1 MPHNLPLQPEA
12 PGPFATQPSPH
23 RPAVYLALLAFAA
36 IVIFAGMHAL
46 PLTDPD
52 EVFYAGT
59 AKEMLEH
66 GRVLTPILFG
76 EPNFEKPP
84 LTYWLLMASFKV
96 FGVHA
101 AAARLVPAVFGLLG
115 ALATFFFIERIVS
128 KGTAALAALILATA
142 MLYLGQ
148 SIALLTDMVF
158 SVLVA
163 GGLYS
168 FYAWFSEKR
177 EVFLYLFAALLGLAV
192 MTKGPVGFVI
202 ALLTIVL
209 FLRVTGENDVLR
221 TFLFHPWWLVFAVIA
236 VPWYAYATLIYGH
249 AFTWEFFIHDN
260 WHRILRAEHKNLD
273 SFWFYPALMVVGI
286 FPWTAFLAYLGAS
299 FRKYSTYVLFLGSWF
314 LATWGIFTIAHS
326 KLPSYILPLFPA
338 LAIALAI
345 SLESPV
351 AMRTRT
357 TVAAAISFLCG
368 VSLLASPFLVKAQL
382 ALQLRP
388 ILIAL
393 AGLGAAQLAVG
404 ALLLCRRLASA
415 VALNAGAFLAAVLV
429 GCLTVPASATTG
441 FTDAGVAKVVAEQ
454 GLAGQPILTSKF
466 YVRGASFY
474 TGSPVVVMDPHA
486 NPFWSPHP
494 VPLLQRDDQVRAFFD
509 AKEKVLCVIRPRDLE
524 RLDRLFAGARTN
536 DVLSRAFDRLV
547 VLSVKE
553 TR

>member
-1 MPHNLPLQPEA
+1 MPPDLPLQPET
-12 PGPFATQPSPH
+12 PGPFATQTSPH
-23 RPAVYLALLAFAA
+23 RPNLYLVLLAFAA
-36 IVIFAGMHAL
+36 VVIFAGMHAL

-59 AKEMLEH
+59 AKEMLGH
-66 GRVLTPILFG
+66 DSVLTPILFG

-101 AAARLVPAVFGLLG
+101 AAARLLPAVFGLVG
-115 ALATFFFIERIVS
+115 ALATFLFIKRILS

-163 GGLYS
+163 GTLYC

-177 EVFLYLFAALLGLAV
+177 EVLLYLFAALLGLAV

-202 ALLTIVL
+202 VLLTIVL
-209 FLRVTGENDVLR
+209 FLRVTGENAVLKR
-221 TFLFHPWWLVFAVIA
+221 FLLHPWWLVFAAIA

-249 AFTWEFFIHDN
+249 AFTWEFFVHDN

-273 SFWFYPALMVVGI
+273 SFWFYPALTVVGI
-286 FPWTAFLAYLGAS
+286 FPWTAFLAYIGAS
-299 FRKYSTYVLFLGSWF
+299 FRKYRTYVLFLGSWF

-326 KLPSYILPLFPA
+326 KLPSYILPLLPA

-345 SLESPV
+345 SLESPM

-357 TVAAAISFLCG
+357 TVAATISFLCG
-368 VSLLASPFLVKAQL
+368 VGLLVSPFLVKGQL
-382 ALQLRP
+382 ALELRP

-429 GCLTVPASATTG
+429 GCLTVPASATAG

-466 YVRGASFY
+466 YVRGVWFY
-474 TGSPVVVMDPHA
+474 TGSPVVVMDRHV

-494 VPLLQRDDQVRAFFD
+494 VPLLRTDEEVRAFFN
-509 AKEKVLCVIRPRDLE
+509 AKEKVLCIIRPDDLE
-524 RLDRLFAGARTN
+524 RLGRLFAGARSN

-547 VLSVKE
+547 VLSVKDKP
-553 TR
+553 